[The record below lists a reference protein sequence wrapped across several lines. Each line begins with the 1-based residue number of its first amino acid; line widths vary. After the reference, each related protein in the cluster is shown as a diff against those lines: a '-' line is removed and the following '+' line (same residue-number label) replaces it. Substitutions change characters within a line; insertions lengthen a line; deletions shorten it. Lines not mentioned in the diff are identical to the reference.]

1 MAYSKLEAYSK
12 PWYIQNPIKHL
23 RWNVL
28 RIQLTAMI
36 IFASYNYFRNIIFSL
51 SHDFFLCRSNF
62 YSRIIYRIKKI
73 MGWRRGSR
81 EVNFGIL
88 YRRYRYIKKCHVI
101 LCLTR
106 CFYSEKLYY
115 YPLII
120 PILNTNNFEQAIIS

>member
-1 MAYSKLEAYSK
+1 
-12 PWYIQNPIKHL
+12 
-23 RWNVL
+23 
-28 RIQLTAMI
+28 
-36 IFASYNYFRNIIFSL
+36 
-51 SHDFFLCRSNF
+51 
-62 YSRIIYRIKKI
+62 

-88 YRRYRYIKKCHVI
+88 YGRYRYIKKCHVI

-120 PILNTNNFEQAIIS
+120 PILNTNNFEQAIISLLRTSTKERTINSELMKIGF